1 MIWAWNRESVSA
13 LWLRKIARP
22 MVKQSKK
29 GNKVMKN
36 INTLF
41 FLRLICFSIL
51 PGCAGQSV
59 FGPEDVIVDRRNV
72 APAQY
77 ELDLMECKLFA
88 EQVRVGERATKR
100 AIKGAV
106 VGGAGGAVFGNSDT
120 AARSATFTGVVGGT
134 QAYEKA
140 TREQERVVQN
150 CLRGRGYRVLN

>member
-29 GNKVMKN
+29 GNKEMKN

-51 PGCAGQSV
+51 PGCAGNSV
-59 FGPEDVIVDRRNV
+59 FGPEEVIVDRRNV

-106 VGGAGGAVFGNSDT
+106 VGVQVERCLVIAIPLRDQRLPLAW
-120 AARSATFTGVVGGT
+120 SA
-134 QAYEKA
+134 
-140 TREQERVVQN
+140 
-150 CLRGRGYRVLN
+150 